1 MPQPDICVV
10 MNTGAGRG
18 EDAARVRAAFAA
30 QGVAVALDPVQDG
43 ARIEATARRAVVHG
57 FATVVAAGGDGT
69 ICAVASALAGTG
81 RRMGILPLGTF
92 NYFARSLALPAD
104 LDGAVA
110 VVASGRTAP
119 IRIASVNGQVF
130 LNNASLGVYPA
141 ILKTREEIYGRWGRS
156 RLAAYWSVL
165 KVLARMGRPLKMRL
179 RVGAEERLLRSPL
192 VFVVNNAFQLEQMNL
207 AGADRVVAGD
217 LVVFIAPDTGRLGML
232 RNAAALA
239 LGFASVDQNY
249 MMLSAPRIEIDLP
262 TGRSRFWHVARDGE
276 RERMTPPL
284 KLRAI
289 ADALEVTVPDSYDRE
304 AR

>member
-18 EDAARVRAAFAA
+18 EDVARVRTAFAA

>member
-18 EDAARVRAAFAA
+18 EDVARVRAAFAA

>member
-30 QGVAVALDPVQDG
+30 QGVAVVLDPVQDG

-207 AGADRVVAGD
+207 AGADRVAAGD